1 MCLNETPKCSRT
13 FSRQFNKL
21 LIRKIMRV
29 GPRANF
35 QDLRIWMRCQVY
47 KPCVSRIKVQLAM
60 SEIESLV
67 DDMYDMVISNTDP
80 NTIEVGLQGLRFCL
94 ENGSPGFRMSWHTF
108 FLRCIFIFEQV
119 FVMDGDSMQGY
130 YIKIT
135 RSREDNVLNTVE
147 ITADLPTRLETVD
160 AVVEFMRSYL
170 IR

>member
-1 MCLNETPKCSRT
+1 
-13 FSRQFNKL
+13 
-21 LIRKIMRV
+21 
-29 GPRANF
+29 
-35 QDLRIWMRCQVY
+35 
-47 KPCVSRIKVQLAM
+47 M

-80 NTIEVGLQGLRFCL
+80 NTIEVGLQCLRFCL
-94 ENGSPGFRMSWHTF
+94 DRGSPGFRMSWHTI
-108 FLRCIFIFEQV
+108 FLPCIFIFEQV